1 MDRNMFEKLKK
12 ISAPDNN
19 KVVINM
25 LDIWWIIKIKNSLL
39 SPYQREI
46 KILRWYCPKTSNTHY
61 QN

>member
-1 MDRNMFEKLKK
+1 MFEKLKK

-19 KVVINM
+19 KAGINM
-25 LDIWWIIKIKNSLL
+25 LAIWWIIKIKNSFL

-46 KILRWYCPKTSNTHY
+46 KILRWYYPKASNTHH